1 MTIKQLMN
9 SIIDTSTELL
19 EAHLDDQTDDTI
31 VPYYIGKLDGQIDIL
46 KHALTE
52 RELMTEEI

>member
-19 EAHLDDQTDDTI
+19 EAHLDDQADEI
-31 VPYYIGKLDGQIDIL
+31 VPYYIGKLDAQIGIL

-52 RELMTEEI
+52 REIITEEI

>member
-1 MTIKQLMN
+1 MTIRQLMN

-19 EAHLDDQTDDTI
+19 EAHLNDQADEI

-46 KHALTE
+46 KHALIE
-52 RELMTEEI
+52 REIMTEEI

>member
-1 MTIKQLMN
+1 MTIRQLMN

-19 EAHLDDQTDDTI
+19 EAHLDDQADETI
-31 VPYYIGKLDGQIDIL
+31 VPYNIGKLDGQIDIL
-46 KHALTE
+46 KHALIE